1 VSTWPALFAEYPD
14 ARVIHTH
21 RDPRKFLASLVS
33 ILSAVR
39 FMRSDAVDVHALA
52 PIMQMTYQMFLD
64 GTIAERE
71 NGTIPNDQIVDSHFV
86 DLMADPV
93 ASLHKT
99 YDQLALPW
107 PTGHD
112 RVITDYLAAKPKG
125 KHGTHAYSLADVG
138 LDEPSVRETFAHYVS
153 HYAITPE

>member
-1 VSTWPALFAEYPD
+1 
-14 ARVIHTH
+14 
-21 RDPRKFLASLVS
+21 
-33 ILSAVR
+33 
-39 FMRSDAVDVHALA
+39 
-52 PIMQMTYQMFLD
+52 
-64 GTIAERE
+64 
-71 NGTIPNDQIVDSHFV
+71 
-86 DLMADPV
+86 MADPV